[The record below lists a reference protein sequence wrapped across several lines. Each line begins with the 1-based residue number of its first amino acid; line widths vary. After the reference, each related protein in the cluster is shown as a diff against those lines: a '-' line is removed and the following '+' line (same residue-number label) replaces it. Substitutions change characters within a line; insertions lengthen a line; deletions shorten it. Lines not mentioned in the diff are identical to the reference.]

1 MEPSSKVEPFRNNGN
16 FQKDVIS
23 TKPNN
28 TYLLVDYKIA
38 KKIICEI
45 KTSRYYY
52 SFFFYSSNSILL
64 ESAKGHN
71 PNTRG
76 TYKRDTQLGRRRRR
90 YRVNF

>member
-1 MEPSSKVEPFRNNGN
+1 MSTTNWTASLSLAKWGRNPYPMEPSSKVEPFRNNGN

-52 SFFFYSSNSILL
+52 SFFFLF
-64 ESAKGHN
+64 K
-71 PNTRG
+71 
-76 TYKRDTQLGRRRRR
+76 
-90 YRVNF
+90 